1 MMAKYRTTL
10 KACSCPGYWYRRTCR
25 HIIKYR
31 EARALVE
38 AQNAVNTAYS
48 PIGTKSACIGS
59 PIGVKLTP
67 IGVGVR
73 GPL

>member
-1 MMAKYRTTL
+1 M
-10 KACSCPGYWYRRTCR
+10 ACSCPGYWYRKTCR
-25 HIIKYR
+25 HWRAYR
-31 EARALVE
+31 EAQALVA
-38 AQNAVNTAYS
+38 AQDAFNRAYS